1 MIEMIPLDE
10 SSVSDLLEKVLKDH
24 LDYVLIIGQK
34 DDGWYFAAS
43 ESDPTRAVF
52 SAHQFCNYM
61 AQV

>member
-1 MIEMIPLDE
+1 MIEIIPIDE
-10 SSVSDLLEKVLKDH
+10 TSVAQLLEKVSKDK

-43 ESDPTRAVF
+43 EQDPTRAVF

>member
-1 MIEMIPLDE
+1 MIEIIPIDE
-10 SSVSDLLEKVLKDH
+10 SSVSDLLNKVSKDK

-43 ESDPTRAVF
+43 NPDPTKAVF

-61 AQV
+61 AQG